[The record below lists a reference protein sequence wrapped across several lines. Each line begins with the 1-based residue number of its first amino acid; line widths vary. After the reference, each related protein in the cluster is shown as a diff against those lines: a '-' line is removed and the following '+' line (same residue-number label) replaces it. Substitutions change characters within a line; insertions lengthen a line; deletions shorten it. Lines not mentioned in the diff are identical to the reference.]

1 MMMLIL
7 WLMLA
12 VPFGLGS
19 SQPVK
24 TDVKKE
30 LNADTLTI
38 SFNLSIAN
46 GWHVYSTN
54 LEGKGPTQAEMVL
67 DSISGA
73 VAIGGLQFEGEEQE
87 KFDNLFDMQVRYF
100 SNEVRFIQ
108 RYVVEED
115 YYIEGALQ
123 YGACDDESCLPPQ
136 KCEFLYTE
144 GGAADL
150 SVSETDK
157 KDSASLLDSPLWK
170 PVDFSKFE
178 DASANAPKGL
188 WGIFLAGML
197 GGLLAIFTPC
207 VWPIIPMTV
216 SMFIKRAGS
225 RKESIR
231 DAIVYGLSII
241 VIYVG
246 LGLLI
251 TLLFGASALN
261 ALATHAI
268 PNLIFFV
275 LLVVFALSFFGLF
288 EITLPSSWSTMMS
301 SKSRSG
307 AGLASIF
314 FMAFTLCL
322 VSFSCTGPIIG
333 FLLVE
338 AVSGEG
344 MLMPMMGMLGFAV
357 ALALPFS
364 LFAMFPNWLKSAPK
378 SGDWM
383 DKLKVVLGFI
393 ELAFALKFL
402 SVADMAYGWGILSR
416 NTFIVLWI
424 ILSLLLGLYLLGLL
438 KFKKREESEERVK
451 PAKLE
456 IALAILCFGFAIY
469 LVPGLKGEPL
479 KAISAFAPPMTTQK
493 NANAEKMLEAQFT
506 NYEEGLAYAKK
517 VGKPVLLDFTGFGCV
532 NCRKMEAVV
541 WVDSRVK
548 QKIEEDFVLV
558 SLYVDDKTPLDRTIV
573 MEEGGKTTKV
583 RTVGDKWSL
592 LERYK
597 FGANAQPFYVILDS
611 EGNLLSGSYTFE
623 PDVDKFLNFL
633 DYN

>member
-7 WLMLA
+7 SILLA
-12 VPFGLGS
+12 IPFGMGMN
-19 SQPVK
+19 QPVK
-24 TDVKKE
+24 ADVVKE
-30 LNADTLTI
+30 VSGDTLKVTF
-38 SFNLSIAN
+38 SLSIAD
-46 GWHVYSTN
+46 GWHVYSTK
-54 LEGKGPTQAEMVL
+54 LQGDGPTQAEIVL

-73 VAIGGLQFEGEEQE
+73 VALDDLQFEGKEEE
-87 KFDNLFDMQVRYF
+87 KYDNLFDMQVRYF
-100 SNEVRFIQ
+100 SDRVSFVQ
-108 RYVVEED
+108 RYIVD
-115 YYIEGALQ
+115 DNYYIEGALQ

-136 KCEFLYTE
+136 KCEFIYTD
-144 GGAADL
+144 GDASSIAVADD
-150 SVSETDK
+150 DK
-157 KDSASLLDSPLWK
+157 MESAQLLDSPLWK
-170 PVDFSKFE
+170 PVDFSAFGN
-178 DASANAPKGL
+178 SAANTPKGL

-225 RKESIR
+225 RRESIR
-231 DAIVYGLSII
+231 DAVIYGLSII
-241 VIYVG
+241 FIYVG

-251 TLLFGASALN
+251 TLIFGASALN

-288 EITLPSSWSTMMS
+288 EITLPSSWSTKMS

-344 MLMPMMGMLGFAV
+344 MLMPMMGMFGFAV

-364 LFAMFPNWLKSAPK
+364 LFAMFPNWLKAAPK

-393 ELAFALKFL
+393 ELAFALKFF

-438 KFKKREESEERVK
+438 RFKSQEDRVK
-451 PAKLE
+451 PAKTE
-456 IALAILCFGFAIY
+456 IALALLCFAFALY

-493 NANAEKMLEAQFT
+493 NANEEKMLEADFKD
-506 NYEEGLAYAKK
+506 YEAGLEYAAK

-541 WVDSRVK
+541 WVDARVK
-548 QKIEEDFVLV
+548 QKIEEDYVLV
-558 SLYVDDKTPLDRTIV
+558 SLYVDDKTPLDNTIV
-573 MEEGGKTTKV
+573 MEENGKTVKI

-597 FGANAQPFYVILDS
+597 FGANAQPFYVILNS
-611 EGNLLSGSYTFE
+611 KGELLSGAYTFE
-623 PDVDKFLNFL
+623 PDVDKFLDFL
-633 DYN
+633 DYK

>member
-12 VPFGLGS
+12 VPFGLGT

-54 LEGKGPTQAEMVL
+54 LEGKGPTQAEMVI

-73 VAIGGLQFEGEEQE
+73 VAIDGLQFEGQEQE

-100 SNEVRFIQ
+100 SNNVRFVQ
-108 RYVVEED
+108 RYLVED
-115 YYIEGALQ
+115 NYYLEGALQ

-144 GGAADL
+144 GGVADL
-150 SVSETDK
+150 SVSENDK
-157 KDSASLLDSPLWK
+157 KDSSSLLDSPLWK

-344 MLMPMMGMLGFAV
+344 MLMPMMGMFGFAV

-438 KFKKREESEERVK
+438 KFKKREEGEERLK

-583 RTVGDKWSL
+583 RTIGDKWSL

-623 PDVDKFLNFL
+623 PDVDKFLDFL
-633 DYN
+633 NYN

>member
-1 MMMLIL
+1 MLIL

-12 VPFGLGS
+12 VPFGLGT

-54 LEGKGPTQAEMVL
+54 LEGKGPTQAEMVI
-67 DSISGA
+67 DSIAGA
-73 VAIGGLQFEGEEQE
+73 VAIGSLQFEGQEQE

-100 SNEVRFIQ
+100 SNNVLFIQ
-108 RYVVEED
+108 RYLVED
-115 YYIEGALQ
+115 NYYLEGALQ

-144 GGAADL
+144 GGVADL
-150 SVSETDK
+150 SVSENNK

-288 EITLPSSWSTMMS
+288 EITLPSSWSTKMS
-301 SKSRSG
+301 SKSRNG

-344 MLMPMMGMLGFAV
+344 MLMPMMGMFGFAV

-364 LFAMFPNWLKSAPK
+364 LFAMFPNWLKAAPK

-438 KFKKREESEERVK
+438 KFKKIEGEERVK

-456 IALAILCFGFAIY
+456 IALALLCFAFAVY

-493 NANAEKMLEAQFT
+493 NANEEKMIEAEFT

-541 WVDSRVK
+541 WVDSKVK

-558 SLYVDDKTPLDRTIV
+558 SLYVDDKTPLEKTIL
-573 MEEGGKTTKV
+573 MEENGKTVKI

-623 PDVDKFLNFL
+623 PDVDQFLNFL
-633 DYN
+633 NYN

>member
-1 MMMLIL
+1 MILLIL
-7 WLMLA
+7 SLLLA
-12 VPFGLGS
+12 APFGVAS
-19 SQPVK
+19 NQPVK
-24 TDVKKE
+24 SEVNSE
-30 LNADTLTI
+30 LFGDTLRV
-38 SFNLSIAN
+38 SFNLSIAD
-46 GWHVYSTN
+46 GWHVYSAN
-54 LEGKGPTQAEMVL
+54 LGGTGPTEAEMVI
-67 DSISGA
+67 DNISGA
-73 VAIGGLQFEGEEQE
+73 EMLGGLQFVGKEEE

-100 SNEVRFIQ
+100 SDKVTFIQ
-108 RYVVEED
+108 TFIVED
-115 YYIEGALQ
+115 TYYIEGALQ

-136 KCEFLYTE
+136 KCEFVYNK
-144 GGAADL
+144 GAAANAQL
-150 SVSETDK
+150 S
-157 KDSASLLDSPLWK
+157 DSGSNVESLLSSPLWK

-231 DAIVYGLSII
+231 DAIVYGFSII

-393 ELAFALKFL
+393 ELAFALKFF

-438 KFKKREESEERVK
+438 KFKKREEGEERVK

-623 PDVDKFLNFL
+623 PDVDQFLDFLN
-633 DYN
+633 YK

>member
-1 MMMLIL
+1 MLIL
-7 WLMLA
+7 SILLA
-12 VPFGLGS
+12 IPFGMGMN
-19 SQPVK
+19 QPVK
-24 TDVKKE
+24 ADVVKE
-30 LNADTLTI
+30 VSGDTLKVTF
-38 SFNLSIAN
+38 SLSIAD
-46 GWHVYSTN
+46 GWHVYSTK
-54 LEGKGPTQAEMVL
+54 LQGDGPTQAEIVL

-73 VAIGGLQFEGEEQE
+73 VALDDLQFEGKEEE
-87 KFDNLFDMQVRYF
+87 KYDNLFDMQVRYF
-100 SNEVRFIQ
+100 SDRVSFVQ
-108 RYVVEED
+108 RYIVD
-115 YYIEGALQ
+115 DNYYIEGALQ

-136 KCEFLYTE
+136 KCEFIYTD
-144 GGAADL
+144 GDASSIAVADD
-150 SVSETDK
+150 DK
-157 KDSASLLDSPLWK
+157 MESAQLLDSPLWK
-170 PVDFSKFE
+170 PVDFSAFGN
-178 DASANAPKGL
+178 SAANTPKGL

-225 RKESIR
+225 RRESIR
-231 DAIVYGLSII
+231 DAVIYGLSII
-241 VIYVG
+241 FIYVG

-251 TLLFGASALN
+251 TLIFGASALN

-288 EITLPSSWSTMMS
+288 EITLPSSWSTKMS

-344 MLMPMMGMLGFAV
+344 MLMPMMGMFGFAV

-364 LFAMFPNWLKSAPK
+364 LFAMFPNWLKAAPK

-393 ELAFALKFL
+393 ELAFALKFF

-438 KFKKREESEERVK
+438 RFKRQEDRVK
-451 PAKLE
+451 PAKTE
-456 IALAILCFGFAIY
+456 IALALLCFAFALY

-493 NANAEKMLEAQFT
+493 NANEEKMLEADFKD
-506 NYEEGLAYAKK
+506 YEAGLEYAAK

-541 WVDSRVK
+541 WVDARVK
-548 QKIEEDFVLV
+548 QKIEEDYVLV
-558 SLYVDDKTPLDRTIV
+558 SLYVDDKTPLDNTIV
-573 MEEGGKTTKV
+573 MEENGKTVKI

-597 FGANAQPFYVILDS
+597 FGANAQPFYVILNS
-611 EGNLLSGSYTFE
+611 KGELLSGAYTFE
-623 PDVDKFLNFL
+623 PDVDKFLDFL
-633 DYN
+633 DYK

>member
-7 WLMLA
+7 SILLA
-12 VPFGLGS
+12 IPFGMGMN
-19 SQPVK
+19 QPVK
-24 TDVKKE
+24 ADVVKE
-30 LNADTLTI
+30 VSGDTLKVTF
-38 SFNLSIAN
+38 SLSIAD
-46 GWHVYSTN
+46 GWHVYSTK
-54 LEGKGPTQAEMVL
+54 LQGDGPTQAEIVL

-73 VAIGGLQFEGEEQE
+73 VALDDLQFEGKEEE
-87 KFDNLFDMQVRYF
+87 KYDNLFDMQVRYF
-100 SNEVRFIQ
+100 SDRVSFVQ
-108 RYVVEED
+108 RYIVD
-115 YYIEGALQ
+115 DNYYIEGALQ

-136 KCEFLYTE
+136 KCEFIYTD
-144 GGAADL
+144 GDASSIAVADD
-150 SVSETDK
+150 DK
-157 KDSASLLDSPLWK
+157 MESAQLLDSPLWK
-170 PVDFSKFE
+170 PVDFSAFGN
-178 DASANAPKGL
+178 SAANTPKGL

-225 RKESIR
+225 RRESIR
-231 DAIVYGLSII
+231 DAVIYGLSII
-241 VIYVG
+241 FIYVG

-251 TLLFGASALN
+251 TLIFGASALN

-288 EITLPSSWSTMMS
+288 EITLPSSWSTKMS

-344 MLMPMMGMLGFAV
+344 MLMPMMGMFGFAV

-364 LFAMFPNWLKSAPK
+364 LFAMFPNWLKAAPK

-393 ELAFALKFL
+393 ELAFALKFF

-438 KFKKREESEERVK
+438 RFKRQEDRVK
-451 PAKLE
+451 PAKTE
-456 IALAILCFGFAIY
+456 IALALLCFTFALY

-493 NANAEKMLEAQFT
+493 NANEEKMLEADFKD
-506 NYEEGLAYAKK
+506 YEAGLEYAAK

-541 WVDSRVK
+541 WVDARVK

-558 SLYVDDKTPLDRTIV
+558 SLYVDDKTPLDNTIV
-573 MEEGGKTTKV
+573 MEENGKTVKI

-597 FGANAQPFYVILDS
+597 FGANAQPFYVILNS
-611 EGNLLSGSYTFE
+611 KGELLSGAYTFE
-623 PDVDKFLNFL
+623 PDVDKFLDFL
-633 DYN
+633 DYK

>member
-1 MMMLIL
+1 MMLIL

-12 VPFGLGS
+12 VPFGLGT

-54 LEGKGPTQAEMVL
+54 LEGKGPTQAEMVI

-73 VAIGGLQFEGEEQE
+73 VAIDGLQFEGQEQE

-100 SNEVRFIQ
+100 SNNVRFVQ
-108 RYVVEED
+108 RYLVED
-115 YYIEGALQ
+115 NYYLEGALQ

-144 GGAADL
+144 GGVADL
-150 SVSETDK
+150 SVSENDK
-157 KDSASLLDSPLWK
+157 KNSSSLLDSPLWK

-344 MLMPMMGMLGFAV
+344 MLMPMMGMFGFAV

-438 KFKKREESEERVK
+438 KFKKREEGEERVK

-583 RTVGDKWSL
+583 RTIGDKWSL

-623 PDVDKFLNFL
+623 PDVDQFLDFLN
-633 DYN
+633 YK

>member
-12 VPFGLGS
+12 VPFGLGT

-54 LEGKGPTQAEMVL
+54 LDGKGPTQAEMVI

-100 SNEVRFIQ
+100 SNNVRFVQ
-108 RYVVEED
+108 RYLVEED

-144 GGAADL
+144 GGAADV
-150 SVSETDK
+150 SVSENDK
-157 KDSASLLDSPLWK
+157 KDSSSLLDSPLWK

-231 DAIVYGLSII
+231 DAIVYGFSII

-402 SVADMAYGWGILSR
+402 SVADMAYGWSILSR

-438 KFKKREESEERVK
+438 KFKKREEGEERVK

-548 QKIEEDFVLV
+548 QKIEADFVLV

-623 PDVDKFLNFL
+623 PDVDQFLDFLN
-633 DYN
+633 YN

>member
-1 MMMLIL
+1 MLIL

-12 VPFGLGS
+12 VPFGLGT

-54 LEGKGPTQAEMVL
+54 LEGKGPTQAEMVI

-73 VAIGGLQFEGEEQE
+73 VAIGGLQFEGQEQE

-100 SNEVRFIQ
+100 SNNVRFVQ
-108 RYVVEED
+108 RYLVED
-115 YYIEGALQ
+115 NYYLEGALQ

-144 GGAADL
+144 GGVADL
-150 SVSETDK
+150 SVSENNK
-157 KDSASLLDSPLWK
+157 NDSASLLDSPLWK

-178 DASANAPKGL
+178 DATANAPKGL

-288 EITLPSSWSTMMS
+288 EITLPSSWSTKMS
-301 SKSRSG
+301 SKSRNG

-364 LFAMFPNWLKSAPK
+364 LFAMFPNWLKAAPK

-438 KFKKREESEERVK
+438 KFKKIKEGEERVK

-456 IALAILCFGFAIY
+456 IALALLCFAFAVY

-493 NANAEKMLEAQFT
+493 NANEEKMLEAEFT

-541 WVDSRVK
+541 WVDSKVK

-558 SLYVDDKTPLDRTIV
+558 SLYVDDKTPLEKTIL
-573 MEEGGKTTKV
+573 MEENGKTVKI

-623 PDVDKFLNFL
+623 PDVDQFLNFL
-633 DYN
+633 NYK

>member
-1 MMMLIL
+1 MLIL

-12 VPFGLGS
+12 VPFGIGS

-87 KFDNLFDMQVRYF
+87 KFDDLFDMQVRYF
-100 SNEVRFIQ
+100 SNNVRFVQ
-108 RYVVEED
+108 RYLVEED

-136 KCEFLYTE
+136 KCEFLYSE
-144 GGAADL
+144 GGAADV
-150 SVSETDK
+150 SVSENDK

-170 PVDFSKFE
+170 PVNFSKFE

-288 EITLPSSWSTMMS
+288 EFTLPSSWSTMMS

-438 KFKKREESEERVK
+438 KFKKREEGEERVK

-573 MEEGGKTTKV
+573 MAEGGKTTKV

-623 PDVDKFLNFL
+623 PDVDKFLDFL

>member
-1 MMMLIL
+1 MILLIL
-7 WLMLA
+7 SLLLA
-12 VPFGLGS
+12 APFGVAS
-19 SQPVK
+19 NQPVK
-24 TDVKKE
+24 SEVNSE
-30 LNADTLTI
+30 LFGDTLRV
-38 SFNLSIAN
+38 SFNLSIAD
-46 GWHVYSTN
+46 GWHVYSAN
-54 LEGKGPTQAEMVL
+54 LGGTGPTEAEMVI
-67 DSISGA
+67 DNISGA
-73 VAIGGLQFEGEEQE
+73 EMLGGLQFVGKEEE

-100 SNEVRFIQ
+100 SDKVTFIQ
-108 RYVVEED
+108 TFIVED
-115 YYIEGALQ
+115 TYYIEGALQ

-136 KCEFLYTE
+136 KCEFVYNK
-144 GGAADL
+144 GAAANAQL
-150 SVSETDK
+150 S
-157 KDSASLLDSPLWK
+157 DSGSNVESLLSSPLWK

-231 DAIVYGLSII
+231 DAIVYGFSII

-261 ALATHAI
+261 ALASHAI

-438 KFKKREESEERVK
+438 KFKKREEGEERVK

-583 RTVGDKWSL
+583 RTIGDKWSL

-623 PDVDKFLNFL
+623 PDVDKFLDFL
-633 DYN
+633 NYK

>member
-7 WLMLA
+7 SILLA
-12 VPFGLGS
+12 IPFGMGMN
-19 SQPVK
+19 QPVK
-24 TDVKKE
+24 ADVVKE
-30 LNADTLTI
+30 VSGDTLKVTF
-38 SFNLSIAN
+38 SLSIAD
-46 GWHVYSTN
+46 GWHVYSTK
-54 LEGKGPTQAEMVL
+54 LQGDGPTQAEIVL

-73 VAIGGLQFEGEEQE
+73 VALDDLQFEGKEEE
-87 KFDNLFDMQVRYF
+87 KYDNLFDMQVRYF
-100 SNEVRFIQ
+100 SDRVSFVQ
-108 RYVVEED
+108 RYIVD
-115 YYIEGALQ
+115 DNYYIEGALQ

-136 KCEFLYTE
+136 KCEFIYTD
-144 GGAADL
+144 GDASSIAVADD
-150 SVSETDK
+150 DK
-157 KDSASLLDSPLWK
+157 MESAQLLDSPLWK
-170 PVDFSKFE
+170 PVDFSAFGN
-178 DASANAPKGL
+178 SAANTPKGL

-225 RKESIR
+225 RRESIR
-231 DAIVYGLSII
+231 DAVIYGLSII
-241 VIYVG
+241 FIYVG

-251 TLLFGASALN
+251 TLIFGASALN

-288 EITLPSSWSTMMS
+288 EITLPSSWSTKMS

-344 MLMPMMGMLGFAV
+344 MLMPMMGMFGFAV

-364 LFAMFPNWLKSAPK
+364 LFAMFPNWLKAAPK

-393 ELAFALKFL
+393 ELAFALKFF

-438 KFKKREESEERVK
+438 RFKRQEDRVK
-451 PAKLE
+451 PAKTE
-456 IALAILCFGFAIY
+456 IAIALLCFAFALY

-493 NANAEKMLEAQFT
+493 NANEEKMLEADFKD
-506 NYEEGLAYAKK
+506 YEAGLEYAAK

-541 WVDSRVK
+541 WVDARVK
-548 QKIEEDFVLV
+548 QKIEEDYVLV
-558 SLYVDDKTPLDRTIV
+558 SLYVDDKTPLDNTIV
-573 MEEGGKTTKV
+573 MEENGKTVKI

-597 FGANAQPFYVILDS
+597 FGANAQPFYVILNS
-611 EGNLLSGSYTFE
+611 KGELLSGAYTFE
-623 PDVDKFLNFL
+623 PDVDKFLDFL
-633 DYN
+633 DYK

>member
-12 VPFGLGS
+12 VPFGIGS

-54 LEGKGPTQAEMVL
+54 LDGKGPTQAEMVL

-73 VAIGGLQFEGEEQE
+73 VAIDGLQFEGEEQE

-100 SNEVRFIQ
+100 SNNVRFVQ
-108 RYVVEED
+108 RYVVED
-115 YYIEGALQ
+115 NYYIEGALQ

-144 GGAADL
+144 GGAVDV
-150 SVSETDK
+150 SVSENDK

-178 DASANAPKGL
+178 DASVNAPKGL

-231 DAIVYGLSII
+231 DAIVYGFSII

-438 KFKKREESEERVK
+438 KFKKRDEGEERVK

-623 PDVDKFLNFL
+623 PDVDKFLDFL
-633 DYN
+633 DYK

>member
-1 MMMLIL
+1 MLIL

-12 VPFGLGS
+12 VPFGIGS

-54 LEGKGPTQAEMVL
+54 LEGKGPTQAEMVI

-73 VAIGGLQFEGEEQE
+73 VAIDGLQFEGQEQE

-100 SNEVRFIQ
+100 SNNVRFVQ
-108 RYVVEED
+108 RYLVED
-115 YYIEGALQ
+115 NYYLEGALQ

-144 GGAADL
+144 GGVADL
-150 SVSETDK
+150 SVSENDK
-157 KDSASLLDSPLWK
+157 KDSSSLLNSPLWK

-344 MLMPMMGMLGFAV
+344 MLMPMMGMFGFAV

-438 KFKKREESEERVK
+438 KFKKREEGEERVK

-583 RTVGDKWSL
+583 RTIGDKWSL

-623 PDVDKFLNFL
+623 PDVDKFLEFL
-633 DYN
+633 NYN

>member
-1 MMMLIL
+1 MLIL

-12 VPFGLGS
+12 VPFGLGT

-54 LEGKGPTQAEMVL
+54 LEGKGPTQAEMVI

-73 VAIGGLQFEGEEQE
+73 VAIDGLQFEGQEQE

-100 SNEVRFIQ
+100 SNNVRFVQ
-108 RYVVEED
+108 RYLVED
-115 YYIEGALQ
+115 NYYLEGALQ

-144 GGAADL
+144 GGVADL
-150 SVSETDK
+150 SVSENDK
-157 KDSASLLDSPLWK
+157 KDSSSLLNSPLWK

-275 LLVVFALSFFGLF
+275 LLVVFALSFFGMF

-438 KFKKREESEERVK
+438 KFKKREEGEERVK

-623 PDVDKFLNFL
+623 PDVDKFLDFL
-633 DYN
+633 DYK

>member
-12 VPFGLGS
+12 VPFGLGT

-54 LEGKGPTQAEMVL
+54 LEGKGPTQAEMVI

-73 VAIGGLQFEGEEQE
+73 VAIDGLQFEGQEQE

-100 SNEVRFIQ
+100 SNNVRFVQ
-108 RYVVEED
+108 RYLVED
-115 YYIEGALQ
+115 NYYLEGALQ

-144 GGAADL
+144 SGVADL
-150 SVSETDK
+150 SVSENDK
-157 KDSASLLDSPLWK
+157 KNSSSLLDSPLWK

-344 MLMPMMGMLGFAV
+344 MLMPMMGMFGFAV

-438 KFKKREESEERVK
+438 KFKKREEGEERVK

-583 RTVGDKWSL
+583 RTIGDKWSL

-623 PDVDKFLNFL
+623 PDVDQFLDFLN
-633 DYN
+633 YN

>member
-7 WLMLA
+7 SILLA
-12 VPFGLGS
+12 IPFGMGMN
-19 SQPVK
+19 QPVK
-24 TDVKKE
+24 ADVVKE
-30 LNADTLTI
+30 VSGDTLKVTF
-38 SFNLSIAN
+38 SLSIAD
-46 GWHVYSTN
+46 GWHVYSTK
-54 LEGKGPTQAEMVL
+54 LQGDGPTQAEIVL

-73 VAIGGLQFEGEEQE
+73 VALDDLQFEGKEEE
-87 KFDNLFDMQVRYF
+87 KYDNLFDMQVRYF
-100 SNEVRFIQ
+100 SDRVSFVQ
-108 RYVVEED
+108 RYIVD
-115 YYIEGALQ
+115 DNYYIEGALQ

-136 KCEFLYTE
+136 KCEFIYTD
-144 GGAADL
+144 GDASSIAVADD
-150 SVSETDK
+150 DK
-157 KDSASLLDSPLWK
+157 MESAQLLDSPLWK
-170 PVDFSKFE
+170 PVDFSAFGN
-178 DASANAPKGL
+178 SAANTPKGL

-225 RKESIR
+225 RRESIR
-231 DAIVYGLSII
+231 DAVIYGLSII
-241 VIYVG
+241 FIYVG

-251 TLLFGASALN
+251 TLIFGASALN

-288 EITLPSSWSTMMS
+288 EITLPSSWSTKMS

-344 MLMPMMGMLGFAV
+344 MLMPMMGMFGFAV

-364 LFAMFPNWLKSAPK
+364 LFAMFPNWLKAAPK

-393 ELAFALKFL
+393 ELAFALKFF

-438 KFKKREESEERVK
+438 RFKRQEDRVK
-451 PAKLE
+451 PAKTE
-456 IALAILCFGFAIY
+456 IALALLCFAFALY

-493 NANAEKMLEAQFT
+493 NANEEKMLEADFKD
-506 NYEEGLAYAKK
+506 YEAGLEYAAK

-541 WVDSRVK
+541 WVDARVK
-548 QKIEEDFVLV
+548 QKIEEDYVLV
-558 SLYVDDKTPLDRTIV
+558 SLYVDDKTPLDNTIV
-573 MEEGGKTTKV
+573 MEENGKTVKI

-597 FGANAQPFYVILDS
+597 FGANAQPFYVILNS
-611 EGNLLSGSYTFE
+611 KGELLSGAYTFE
-623 PDVDKFLNFL
+623 PDVDKFLDFL
-633 DYN
+633 DYK

>member
-1 MMMLIL
+1 MMLIL

-12 VPFGLGS
+12 VPFGIGS

-54 LEGKGPTQAEMVL
+54 LEGKGPTQAEMVI

-73 VAIGGLQFEGEEQE
+73 VAIDGLQFEGQEQE

-100 SNEVRFIQ
+100 SNNVRFVQ
-108 RYVVEED
+108 RYLVED
-115 YYIEGALQ
+115 NYYLEGALQ

-144 GGAADL
+144 GGVADL
-150 SVSETDK
+150 SVSENDK
-157 KDSASLLDSPLWK
+157 KDSSSLLNSPLWK

-344 MLMPMMGMLGFAV
+344 MLMPMMGMFGFAV

-438 KFKKREESEERVK
+438 KFKKREEGEERVK

-583 RTVGDKWSL
+583 RTIGDKWSL

-623 PDVDKFLNFL
+623 PDVDKFLEFL
-633 DYN
+633 NYN

>member
-7 WLMLA
+7 SILLA
-12 VPFGLGS
+12 IPFGMGMN
-19 SQPVK
+19 QPVK
-24 TDVKKE
+24 ADVVKE
-30 LNADTLTI
+30 VSGDTLKVTF
-38 SFNLSIAN
+38 SLSIAD
-46 GWHVYSTN
+46 GWHVYSTK
-54 LEGKGPTQAEMVL
+54 LQGDGPTQAEIVL

-73 VAIGGLQFEGEEQE
+73 VALDDLQFEGKEEE
-87 KFDNLFDMQVRYF
+87 KYDNLFDMQVRYF
-100 SNEVRFIQ
+100 SDRVSFVQ
-108 RYVVEED
+108 RYIVD
-115 YYIEGALQ
+115 DNYYIEGALQ

-136 KCEFLYTE
+136 KCEFIYTD
-144 GGAADL
+144 GDASSIAVADD
-150 SVSETDK
+150 DK
-157 KDSASLLDSPLWK
+157 MESAQLLDSPLWK
-170 PVDFSKFE
+170 PVDFSAFGN
-178 DASANAPKGL
+178 SAANTPKGL

-225 RKESIR
+225 RRESIR
-231 DAIVYGLSII
+231 DAVIYGLSII
-241 VIYVG
+241 FIYVG

-251 TLLFGASALN
+251 TLIFGASALN

-288 EITLPSSWSTMMS
+288 EITLPSSWSTKMS

-344 MLMPMMGMLGFAV
+344 MLMPMMGMFGFAV

-364 LFAMFPNWLKSAPK
+364 LFAMFPNWLKAAPK

-393 ELAFALKFL
+393 ELAFALKFF

-438 KFKKREESEERVK
+438 RFKRQEDRVK
-451 PAKLE
+451 PAKTE
-456 IALAILCFGFAIY
+456 IALALLCFAFALY

-493 NANAEKMLEAQFT
+493 NANEEKMLEADFKD
-506 NYEEGLAYAKK
+506 YEAGLEYAAK

-541 WVDSRVK
+541 WVDARVK
-548 QKIEEDFVLV
+548 QNIEEDFVLV
-558 SLYVDDKTPLDRTIV
+558 SLYVDDKTPLDNTIV
-573 MEEGGKTTKV
+573 MEENGKTVKI

-597 FGANAQPFYVILDS
+597 FGANAQPFYVILNS
-611 EGNLLSGSYTFE
+611 KGELLSGAYTFE
-623 PDVDKFLNFL
+623 PDVDKFLDFL
-633 DYN
+633 DYK

>member
-12 VPFGLGS
+12 VPFGIGS

-54 LEGKGPTQAEMVL
+54 LEGKGPTQAEMVI
-67 DSISGA
+67 DSIWGA
-73 VAIGGLQFEGEEQE
+73 VAIDGLQFEGQEQE

-100 SNEVRFIQ
+100 SNNVRFVQ
-108 RYVVEED
+108 RYLVED
-115 YYIEGALQ
+115 NYYLEGALQ

-144 GGAADL
+144 GGVADL
-150 SVSETDK
+150 SVSENDK
-157 KDSASLLDSPLWK
+157 KDSSSLLNSPLWK

-344 MLMPMMGMLGFAV
+344 MLMPMMGMFGFAV

-416 NTFIVLWI
+416 NTFIVLWV

-438 KFKKREESEERVK
+438 KFKKRDEGEERVK

-583 RTVGDKWSL
+583 RTIGDKWSL

-623 PDVDKFLNFL
+623 PDVDQFLDFLN
-633 DYN
+633 YK

>member
-1 MMMLIL
+1 MVVLIL

-12 VPFGLGS
+12 VPFGLGT

-54 LEGKGPTQAEMVL
+54 LEGKGPTQAEMVI

-73 VAIGGLQFEGEEQE
+73 VAIGGLQFEGQEQE

-100 SNEVRFIQ
+100 SNNVRFVQ
-108 RYVVEED
+108 RYLVED
-115 YYIEGALQ
+115 NYYLEGALQ

-144 GGAADL
+144 GGVADL
-150 SVSETDK
+150 SVSENNK
-157 KDSASLLDSPLWK
+157 NDSASLLDSPLWK

-261 ALATHAI
+261 ALATHAV

-288 EITLPSSWSTMMS
+288 EITLPSSWSTKMS
-301 SKSRSG
+301 SKSRNG

-364 LFAMFPNWLKSAPK
+364 LFAMFPNWLKAAPK

-424 ILSLLLGLYLLGLL
+424 ILSLLLGLYLLGLI
-438 KFKKREESEERVK
+438 KFKKIEGEERVK

-456 IALAILCFGFAIY
+456 IALALLCFAFAVY

-493 NANAEKMLEAQFT
+493 NANEEKMLEAEFT

-541 WVDSRVK
+541 WVDSKVK

-558 SLYVDDKTPLDRTIV
+558 SLYVDDKTPLEKTIV
-573 MEEGGKTTKV
+573 MEENGKTVKI

-623 PDVDKFLNFL
+623 PDVDQFLNFL
-633 DYN
+633 NYK

>member
-7 WLMLA
+7 SILLA
-12 VPFGLGS
+12 IPFGMGMN
-19 SQPVK
+19 QPVK
-24 TDVKKE
+24 ADVVKE
-30 LNADTLTI
+30 VSGDTLKVTF
-38 SFNLSIAN
+38 SLSIAD
-46 GWHVYSTN
+46 GWHVYSTK
-54 LEGKGPTQAEMVL
+54 LQGDGPTQAEIVL

-73 VAIGGLQFEGEEQE
+73 VALDDLQFEGKEEE
-87 KFDNLFDMQVRYF
+87 KYDNLFDMQVRYF
-100 SNEVRFIQ
+100 SDRVSFVQ
-108 RYVVEED
+108 RYIVD
-115 YYIEGALQ
+115 DNYYIEGALQ

-136 KCEFLYTE
+136 KCEFIYTD
-144 GGAADL
+144 GDASSIAVADD
-150 SVSETDK
+150 DK
-157 KDSASLLDSPLWK
+157 MESAQLLDSPLWK
-170 PVDFSKFE
+170 PVDFSAFGN
-178 DASANAPKGL
+178 SAANTPKGL

-225 RKESIR
+225 RRESIR
-231 DAIVYGLSII
+231 DAVIYGLSII
-241 VIYVG
+241 FIYVG

-251 TLLFGASALN
+251 TLIFGASALN

-288 EITLPSSWSTMMS
+288 EITLPSSWSTKMS

-344 MLMPMMGMLGFAV
+344 MLMPMMGMFGFAV

-364 LFAMFPNWLKSAPK
+364 LFAMFPNWLKAAPK

-393 ELAFALKFL
+393 ELAFALKFF

-438 KFKKREESEERVK
+438 RFKRQEDRIK
-451 PAKLE
+451 PAKTE
-456 IALAILCFGFAIY
+456 IALALLCFAFALY

-493 NANAEKMLEAQFT
+493 NANEEKMLEADFKD
-506 NYEEGLAYAKK
+506 YEAGLEYAAK

-541 WVDSRVK
+541 WVDARVK

-558 SLYVDDKTPLDRTIV
+558 SLYVDDKTPLDNTIV
-573 MEEGGKTTKV
+573 MEENGKTVKI

-597 FGANAQPFYVILDS
+597 FGANAQPFYVILNS
-611 EGNLLSGSYTFE
+611 KGELLSGAYTFE
-623 PDVDKFLNFL
+623 PDVDKFLVFL
-633 DYN
+633 DYK

>member
-1 MMMLIL
+1 MILLIL
-7 WLMLA
+7 SLLLA
-12 VPFGLGS
+12 APFGVAS
-19 SQPVK
+19 NQPVK
-24 TDVKKE
+24 SEVNSE
-30 LNADTLTI
+30 LFGDTLRV
-38 SFNLSIAN
+38 SFNLSIAD
-46 GWHVYSTN
+46 GWHVYSAN
-54 LEGKGPTQAEMVL
+54 LGGTGPTEAEMVI
-67 DSISGA
+67 DNISGA
-73 VAIGGLQFEGEEQE
+73 EMLGGLQFVGKEEE

-100 SNEVRFIQ
+100 SDKVTFIQ
-108 RYVVEED
+108 TFIVED
-115 YYIEGALQ
+115 TYYIEGALQ

-136 KCEFLYTE
+136 KCEFVYNK
-144 GGAADL
+144 GAAANAQL
-150 SVSETDK
+150 S
-157 KDSASLLDSPLWK
+157 DSGSNVESLLSSPLWK

-188 WGIFLAGML
+188 WGILLAGML

-231 DAIVYGLSII
+231 DAIVYGFSII

-393 ELAFALKFL
+393 ELAFALKFF

-438 KFKKREESEERVK
+438 KFKKREEGEERVK

-623 PDVDKFLNFL
+623 PDVDKFLDFL

>member
-1 MMMLIL
+1 MMLIL

-12 VPFGLGS
+12 VPFGLGT

-54 LEGKGPTQAEMVL
+54 LEGKGPTQAEMVI

-73 VAIGGLQFEGEEQE
+73 MAIDGLQFEGEEQE

-100 SNEVRFIQ
+100 SNNVRFVQ
-108 RYVVEED
+108 RYLVED
-115 YYIEGALQ
+115 NYYIEGALQ

-144 GGAADL
+144 GGVADL
-150 SVSETDK
+150 SVSENDK
-157 KDSASLLDSPLWK
+157 KDSSSLLDSPLWK

-231 DAIVYGLSII
+231 DAIVYGFSII

-438 KFKKREESEERVK
+438 KFKKREEGEERVK

-583 RTVGDKWSL
+583 RTIGDKWSL

-633 DYN
+633 DYK

>member
-12 VPFGLGS
+12 VPFGIGS

-54 LEGKGPTQAEMVL
+54 LEGKGPTQAEMVI

-73 VAIGGLQFEGEEQE
+73 VAIDGLQFEGQEQE

-100 SNEVRFIQ
+100 SNNVRFVQ
-108 RYVVEED
+108 RYLVED
-115 YYIEGALQ
+115 NYYLEGALQ

-144 GGAADL
+144 GGVADL
-150 SVSETDK
+150 SVSENDK
-157 KDSASLLDSPLWK
+157 KDSSSLLDSPLWK

-344 MLMPMMGMLGFAV
+344 MLMPMMGMFGFAV

-364 LFAMFPNWLKSAPK
+364 LFAMFPHWLKSAPK

-438 KFKKREESEERVK
+438 KFKKRDEGEERVK

-583 RTVGDKWSL
+583 RTIGDKWSL

-623 PDVDKFLNFL
+623 PDVDQFLDFLN
-633 DYN
+633 YK

>member
-7 WLMLA
+7 SILLA
-12 VPFGLGS
+12 IPFGMGMN
-19 SQPVK
+19 QPVK
-24 TDVKKE
+24 ADVVKE
-30 LNADTLTI
+30 VSGDTLKVTF
-38 SFNLSIAN
+38 SLSIAD
-46 GWHVYSTN
+46 GWHVYSTK
-54 LEGKGPTQAEMVL
+54 LQGDGPTQAEIVL

-73 VAIGGLQFEGEEQE
+73 VALDDLQFEGKEEE
-87 KFDNLFDMQVRYF
+87 KYDNLFDMQVRYF
-100 SNEVRFIQ
+100 SDRVSFVQ
-108 RYVVEED
+108 RYIVD
-115 YYIEGALQ
+115 DNYYIEGALQ

-136 KCEFLYTE
+136 KCEFIYTD
-144 GGAADL
+144 GDASSIAVADD
-150 SVSETDK
+150 DK
-157 KDSASLLDSPLWK
+157 MESAQLLDSPLWK
-170 PVDFSKFE
+170 PVDFSAFGN
-178 DASANAPKGL
+178 SAANTPKGL

-225 RKESIR
+225 RRESIR
-231 DAIVYGLSII
+231 DAVIYGLSII
-241 VIYVG
+241 FIYVG

-251 TLLFGASALN
+251 TLIFGASALN

-288 EITLPSSWSTMMS
+288 EITLPSSWSTKMS

-344 MLMPMMGMLGFAV
+344 MLMPMMGMFGFAV

-364 LFAMFPNWLKSAPK
+364 LFAMFPNWLKAAPK

-393 ELAFALKFL
+393 ELAFALKFF

-438 KFKKREESEERVK
+438 RFKRQEDRVK
-451 PAKLE
+451 PAKTE
-456 IALAILCFGFAIY
+456 IALALLCFAFALY

-493 NANAEKMLEAQFT
+493 NANEEKMLEADFKD
-506 NYEEGLAYAKK
+506 YEAGLEYAAK

-541 WVDSRVK
+541 WVDARVK
-548 QKIEEDFVLV
+548 QKIEEDYVLV
-558 SLYVDDKTPLDRTIV
+558 SLYVDDKTPLDNTIV
-573 MEEGGKTTKV
+573 MEENGKTVKI

-597 FGANAQPFYVILDS
+597 FGANAQPFYVILNS
-611 EGNLLSGSYTFE
+611 KGELLSGAYTFE

-633 DYN
+633 DYK

>member
-1 MMMLIL
+1 MILLIL
-7 WLMLA
+7 SLLLA
-12 VPFGLGS
+12 APFGVAS
-19 SQPVK
+19 NQPVK
-24 TDVKKE
+24 SEVNSE
-30 LNADTLTI
+30 LFGDTLRV
-38 SFNLSIAN
+38 SFNLSIAD
-46 GWHVYSTN
+46 GWHVYSAN
-54 LEGKGPTQAEMVL
+54 LGGTGPTEAEMVI
-67 DSISGA
+67 DNISGA
-73 VAIGGLQFEGEEQE
+73 EMLGGLQFVGKEEE

-100 SNEVRFIQ
+100 SDKVTFIQ
-108 RYVVEED
+108 TFIVED
-115 YYIEGALQ
+115 TYYIEGALQ

-136 KCEFLYTE
+136 KCEFVYNK
-144 GGAADL
+144 GAAANAQM
-150 SVSETDK
+150 S
-157 KDSASLLDSPLWK
+157 DSGSNVESLLSSPLWK
-170 PVDFSKFE
+170 PVDFSAFGGTE
-178 DASANAPKGL
+178 TAAKGL

-216 SMFIKRAGS
+216 SIFIKRAGS

-261 ALATHAI
+261 ALATHAV

-288 EITLPSSWSTMMS
+288 EITLPSSWSTKMS
-301 SKSRSG
+301 SKSRGG
-307 AGLASIF
+307 AGFASIF

-364 LFAMFPNWLKSAPK
+364 MFAMFPNLLKSAPK

-393 ELAFALKFL
+393 ELAFALKFF
-402 SVADMAYGWGILSR
+402 SVADMAYGWGLLSR

-424 ILSLLLGLYLLGLL
+424 ILSVLLGCYLLGLL
-438 KFKKREESEERVK
+438 RFRKGEERAK

-456 IALAILCFGFAIY
+456 IALAVASFAFAIY
-469 LVPGLKGEPL
+469 LIPGLKGEPL

-493 NANAEKMLEAQFT
+493 NANDEKMLEADFT

-541 WVDSRVK
+541 WVDEEVK
-548 QKIEEDFVLV
+548 RTIKENFVLV
-558 SLYVDDKTPLDRTIV
+558 SLYVDDKTPLAETLV
-573 MEEGGKTTKV
+573 MEENGKTVKV
-583 RTVGDKWSL
+583 RTIGDKWSL

-633 DYN
+633 NYN

>member
-12 VPFGLGS
+12 VPFGLGT

-54 LEGKGPTQAEMVL
+54 LEGKGPTQAEMVI

-73 VAIGGLQFEGEEQE
+73 VAIGGLQFEGQEQE

-100 SNEVRFIQ
+100 SNNVRFVQ
-108 RYVVEED
+108 RYLVED
-115 YYIEGALQ
+115 NYYLEGALQ

-144 GGAADL
+144 GGVADL
-150 SVSETDK
+150 SVSENNK
-157 KDSASLLDSPLWK
+157 NDSASLLDSPLWK

-188 WGIFLAGML
+188 WGILLAGML

-288 EITLPSSWSTMMS
+288 EITLPSSWSTKMS
-301 SKSRSG
+301 SKSRNG

-364 LFAMFPNWLKSAPK
+364 LFAMFPNWLKAAPK

-438 KFKKREESEERVK
+438 KFKKIEGEERVK

-456 IALAILCFGFAIY
+456 IALALLCFAFAVY

-493 NANAEKMLEAQFT
+493 NANEEKMLEAQFT

-541 WVDSRVK
+541 WVDSKVK

-558 SLYVDDKTPLDRTIV
+558 SLYVDDKTPLEKTIL
-573 MEEGGKTTKV
+573 MEENGKTVKI

-623 PDVDKFLNFL
+623 PDVDQFLNFL
-633 DYN
+633 NYK

>member
-1 MMMLIL
+1 MLIL

-12 VPFGLGS
+12 VPFGIGS

-73 VAIGGLQFEGEEQE
+73 VAIDGLQFEGEEQE

-100 SNEVRFIQ
+100 SNNVRFVQ
-108 RYVVEED
+108 RYLVED
-115 YYIEGALQ
+115 NYYIEGALQ

-144 GGAADL
+144 GGAADV
-150 SVSETDK
+150 SVSENDK
-157 KDSASLLDSPLWK
+157 KDSASLLDSPLWT

-216 SMFIKRAGS
+216 SMFIKRSGS

-438 KFKKREESEERVK
+438 KFKKREEGEEHVK

-623 PDVDKFLNFL
+623 PDVDKFLDFL
-633 DYN
+633 DYK

>member
-12 VPFGLGS
+12 VPFGIGS

-38 SFNLSIAN
+38 YFNLSIAN

-54 LEGKGPTQAEMVL
+54 LDGKGPTQAEMVL

-73 VAIGGLQFEGEEQE
+73 VVIDGLQFEGEEQE

-100 SNEVRFIQ
+100 SNNVRFVQ

-144 GGAADL
+144 GGAADV
-150 SVSETDK
+150 SVSENDK

-178 DASANAPKGL
+178 DASVNAPKGL

-307 AGLASIF
+307 AGLVSIF

-438 KFKKREESEERVK
+438 KFKKREEGEERVK

-623 PDVDKFLNFL
+623 PDVDKFLDFL
-633 DYN
+633 DYK

>member
-7 WLMLA
+7 SILLA
-12 VPFGLGS
+12 IPFGMGMN
-19 SQPVK
+19 QPVK
-24 TDVKKE
+24 ADVVKE
-30 LNADTLTI
+30 VSGDTLKVTF
-38 SFNLSIAN
+38 SLSIAD
-46 GWHVYSTN
+46 GWHVYSTK
-54 LEGKGPTQAEMVL
+54 LQGDGPTQAEIVL

-73 VAIGGLQFEGEEQE
+73 VALDDLQFEGKEEE
-87 KFDNLFDMQVRYF
+87 KYDNLFDMQVRYF
-100 SNEVRFIQ
+100 SDRVSFVQ
-108 RYVVEED
+108 RYIVD
-115 YYIEGALQ
+115 DNYYIEGALQ

-136 KCEFLYTE
+136 KCEFIYTD
-144 GGAADL
+144 GDASSIAVADD
-150 SVSETDK
+150 DK
-157 KDSASLLDSPLWK
+157 MESAQLLDSPLWK
-170 PVDFSKFE
+170 PVDFSAFGN
-178 DASANAPKGL
+178 SAANTPKGL
-188 WGIFLAGML
+188 WGIFLAGVL

-225 RKESIR
+225 RRESIR
-231 DAIVYGLSII
+231 DAVIYGLSII
-241 VIYVG
+241 FIYVG

-251 TLLFGASALN
+251 TLIFGASALN

-288 EITLPSSWSTMMS
+288 EITLPSSWSTKMS

-344 MLMPMMGMLGFAV
+344 MLMPMMGMFGFAV

-364 LFAMFPNWLKSAPK
+364 LFAMFPNWLKAAPK

-393 ELAFALKFL
+393 ELAFALKFF

-438 KFKKREESEERVK
+438 RFKRQEDRVK
-451 PAKLE
+451 PAKTE
-456 IALAILCFGFAIY
+456 IALALLCFAFALY

-493 NANAEKMLEAQFT
+493 NANEEKMLEADFKD
-506 NYEEGLAYAKK
+506 YEAGLEYAAK

-541 WVDSRVK
+541 WVDARVK

-558 SLYVDDKTPLDRTIV
+558 SLYVDDKTPLDNTIV
-573 MEEGGKTTKV
+573 MEENGKTVKI

-597 FGANAQPFYVILDS
+597 FGANAQPFYVILNS
-611 EGNLLSGSYTFE
+611 KGELLSGAYTFE
-623 PDVDKFLNFL
+623 PDVDKFLDFL
-633 DYN
+633 DYK

>member
-1 MMMLIL
+1 MMLIL

-12 VPFGLGS
+12 VPFGIGS

-54 LEGKGPTQAEMVL
+54 LEGKGPTQAEMVI

-73 VAIGGLQFEGEEQE
+73 VAIDGLQFEGQEQE

-100 SNEVRFIQ
+100 SNSVRFVQ
-108 RYVVEED
+108 RYLVED
-115 YYIEGALQ
+115 NYYLEGALQ

-144 GGAADL
+144 GGVADL
-150 SVSETDK
+150 SVSENDK
-157 KDSASLLDSPLWK
+157 KNSSSLLDSPLWK

-344 MLMPMMGMLGFAV
+344 MLMPMMGMFGFAV

-438 KFKKREESEERVK
+438 KFKKRDEGEERVK

-583 RTVGDKWSL
+583 RTIGDKWSL

-623 PDVDKFLNFL
+623 PDVDQFLDFLN
-633 DYN
+633 YK

>member
-1 MMMLIL
+1 MILLIL
-7 WLMLA
+7 SLLLA
-12 VPFGLGS
+12 APFGVAS
-19 SQPVK
+19 NQPVK
-24 TDVKKE
+24 SEVNSE
-30 LNADTLTI
+30 LFGDTLRV
-38 SFNLSIAN
+38 SFNLSIAD
-46 GWHVYSTN
+46 GWHVYSAN
-54 LEGKGPTQAEMVL
+54 LGGTGPTEAEMVI
-67 DSISGA
+67 DNISGA
-73 VAIGGLQFEGEEQE
+73 EMLGGLQFVGKEEE

-100 SNEVRFIQ
+100 SDKVTFIQ
-108 RYVVEED
+108 TFIVED
-115 YYIEGALQ
+115 TYYIEGALQ

-136 KCEFLYTE
+136 KCEFVYNK
-144 GGAADL
+144 GAAANAQL
-150 SVSETDK
+150 S
-157 KDSASLLDSPLWK
+157 DSGSNVESLLSSPLWK
-170 PVDFSKFE
+170 PVDFSAFGGTE
-178 DASANAPKGL
+178 TAAKGL

-424 ILSLLLGLYLLGLL
+424 ILSLLLGLYLIGLL
-438 KFKKREESEERVK
+438 KFKKREEGEERVK

-541 WVDSRVK
+541 WVDEEVK
-548 QKIEEDFVLV
+548 RTIKENFVLV
-558 SLYVDDKTPLDRTIV
+558 SLYVDDKTPLAETLV
-573 MEEGGKTTKV
+573 MEENGKTVKV
-583 RTVGDKWSL
+583 RTIGDKWSL

-611 EGNLLSGSYTFE
+611 NGNLLSGAYTFE
-623 PDVDKFLNFL
+623 PDVEKFLNFL
-633 DYN
+633 DYK

>member
-1 MMMLIL
+1 MILLIL
-7 WLMLA
+7 SLLLA
-12 VPFGLGS
+12 APFGVAS
-19 SQPVK
+19 NQPVK
-24 TDVKKE
+24 SEVNSE
-30 LNADTLTI
+30 LFGDTLRV
-38 SFNLSIAN
+38 SFNLSIAD
-46 GWHVYSTN
+46 GWHVYSAN
-54 LEGKGPTQAEMVL
+54 LGGTGPTEAEMVI
-67 DSISGA
+67 DNISGA
-73 VAIGGLQFEGEEQE
+73 EMLGGLQFVGKEEE

-100 SNEVRFIQ
+100 SDKVTFIQ
-108 RYVVEED
+108 TFIVED
-115 YYIEGALQ
+115 TYYIEGALQ

-136 KCEFLYTE
+136 KCEFVYNK
-144 GGAADL
+144 GAAANAQL
-150 SVSETDK
+150 S
-157 KDSASLLDSPLWK
+157 DSGSNVESLLSSPLWK

-188 WGIFLAGML
+188 WGILLAGML

-231 DAIVYGLSII
+231 DAIVYGFSII

-393 ELAFALKFL
+393 ELAFALKFF

-438 KFKKREESEERVK
+438 KFKKREEGEERVK

-623 PDVDKFLNFL
+623 PDVDKFLDFL
-633 DYN
+633 NYK

>member
-12 VPFGLGS
+12 VPFGIGS

-54 LEGKGPTQAEMVL
+54 LDGKGPTQAEMVL
-67 DSISGA
+67 DSLSGA

-100 SNEVRFIQ
+100 SNNVRFVQ
-108 RYVVEED
+108 RYVVED
-115 YYIEGALQ
+115 NYYIEGALQ

-144 GGAADL
+144 GGAADV
-150 SVSETDK
+150 SVSENDK

-178 DASANAPKGL
+178 DASVNAPKGL

-438 KFKKREESEERVK
+438 KFKKREEGEEHVK

-623 PDVDKFLNFL
+623 PDVDQFLDFLN
-633 DYN
+633 YK

>member
-1 MMMLIL
+1 MILLIL
-7 WLMLA
+7 SLLLA
-12 VPFGLGS
+12 APFGVAS
-19 SQPVK
+19 NQPVK
-24 TDVKKE
+24 SEVNSE
-30 LNADTLTI
+30 LFCDTLRV
-38 SFNLSIAN
+38 SFNLSIAD
-46 GWHVYSTN
+46 GWHVYSAN
-54 LEGKGPTQAEMVL
+54 LEGTGPTEAEMVI
-67 DSISGA
+67 DNISGA
-73 VAIGGLQFEGEEQE
+73 EMLGGLQFVGKEEE

-100 SNEVRFIQ
+100 SDKVTFIQ
-108 RYVVEED
+108 TFIVED
-115 YYIEGALQ
+115 TYYIEGALQ

-136 KCEFLYTE
+136 KCEFVYNK
-144 GGAADL
+144 GAAANAQL
-150 SVSETDK
+150 S
-157 KDSASLLDSPLWK
+157 DSGSNVESLLSSPLWK

-231 DAIVYGLSII
+231 DAIVYGFSII

-438 KFKKREESEERVK
+438 KFKKREEGEERVK

-583 RTVGDKWSL
+583 RTIGDKWSL

-623 PDVDKFLNFL
+623 PDVDKFLDFL
-633 DYN
+633 NYK

>member
-12 VPFGLGS
+12 VPFGIGS

-54 LEGKGPTQAEMVL
+54 LEGKGPTQAEMVI

-73 VAIGGLQFEGEEQE
+73 VAIDGLQFEGQEQE

-100 SNEVRFIQ
+100 SNNVRFVQ
-108 RYVVEED
+108 RYLVED
-115 YYIEGALQ
+115 NYYLEGALQ

-144 GGAADL
+144 GGVADL
-150 SVSETDK
+150 SVSENDK
-157 KDSASLLDSPLWK
+157 KDSSSLLNSPLWK

-344 MLMPMMGMLGFAV
+344 MLMPMMGMFGFAV

-438 KFKKREESEERVK
+438 KFKKREEGEERVK

-583 RTVGDKWSL
+583 RTIGDKWSL

-623 PDVDKFLNFL
+623 PDVDQFLDFLN
-633 DYN
+633 YK

>member
-7 WLMLA
+7 SILLA
-12 VPFGLGS
+12 IPFGMGMN
-19 SQPVK
+19 QPVK
-24 TDVKKE
+24 ADVVKE
-30 LNADTLTI
+30 VSGDTLKVTF
-38 SFNLSIAN
+38 SLSIAD
-46 GWHVYSTN
+46 GWHVYSTK
-54 LEGKGPTQAEMVL
+54 LQGDGPTQAEIVL

-73 VAIGGLQFEGEEQE
+73 VALDDLQFEGKEEE
-87 KFDNLFDMQVRYF
+87 KYDNLFDMQVRYF
-100 SNEVRFIQ
+100 SDRVSFVQ
-108 RYVVEED
+108 RYIVD
-115 YYIEGALQ
+115 DNYYIEGALQ

-136 KCEFLYTE
+136 KCEFIYTD
-144 GGAADL
+144 GDASSIAVADD
-150 SVSETDK
+150 DK
-157 KDSASLLDSPLWK
+157 MESAQLLDSPLWK
-170 PVDFSKFE
+170 PVDFSAFGN
-178 DASANAPKGL
+178 SAANTPKGL

-225 RKESIR
+225 RRESIR
-231 DAIVYGLSII
+231 DAVIYGLSII
-241 VIYVG
+241 FIYVG

-251 TLLFGASALN
+251 TLIFGASALN

-288 EITLPSSWSTMMS
+288 EITLPSSWSTKMS

-344 MLMPMMGMLGFAV
+344 MLMPMMGMFGFAV

-364 LFAMFPNWLKSAPK
+364 LFAMFPNWLKAAPK

-393 ELAFALKFL
+393 ELAFALKFF

-438 KFKKREESEERVK
+438 RFKRQEDRVK
-451 PAKLE
+451 PAKTE
-456 IALAILCFGFAIY
+456 IALALLCFAFALY

-493 NANAEKMLEAQFT
+493 NANEEKMLEADFKD
-506 NYEEGLAYAKK
+506 YEAGLEYAAKM
-517 VGKPVLLDFTGFGCV
+517 GKPVLLDFTGFGCV

-541 WVDSRVK
+541 WVDARVK
-548 QKIEEDFVLV
+548 QKIEEDYVLV
-558 SLYVDDKTPLDRTIV
+558 SLYVDDKTPLDNTIV
-573 MEEGGKTTKV
+573 MEENGKTVKI

-597 FGANAQPFYVILDS
+597 FGANAQPFYVILNS
-611 EGNLLSGSYTFE
+611 KGELLSGAYTFE
-623 PDVDKFLNFL
+623 PDVDKFLDFL
-633 DYN
+633 DYK